1 MGMSLRRL
9 QDAAKRVSGGGRS
22 PRFALPALPS
32 YPLLQKFGWAVGLPG
47 LALIVGVATPFLAS
61 RAERRLEDNA
71 GAVVRATAE
80 TGLEPWLRLTVRG
93 RDLIATGEAPDEA
106 GRVAALDR
114 LKRLPGLRRVVGRIG
129 IVEDASPFVWTAT
142 RTSPER
148 IELTGNRPV
157 EIGPSALAAKL
168 APELPS
174 ETRIVDQAKAARGA
188 PPDFS
193 TASAFALE
201 QLKPL
206 APGASATIADTTVSL
221 SGEASTVADYEAV
234 RQALAHPPTGFTMG
248 KVDIRPAATPDFRF
262 AVTRERG
269 GNLVLSGNV
278 VSETA
283 REEIRAVADDAAD
296 GATVDDRMQTARG
309 LADGIDPTT
318 LGRFAFRVSSLM
330 QDGSVTFADSRVS
343 VSGTALDG
351 QAIGE
356 IDALLRD
363 GRPSGT
369 RAGPVDLAA
378 MPLSPYR
385 FMVRRESD
393 AVTLTGHLPDG
404 ATRDR
409 ILATL
414 RPRFFRE
421 RIVDKIRIAEGAPA
435 NLTGAIE
442 AGISALS
449 LLATGEIRI
458 SDRTLALSGNSL
470 YRESAGR
477 FEMDLSR
484 RMPAGWQG
492 QAEVKPSASETMEDK
507 ACRGSFDRAIEGRR
521 LLFAPGSVTLKAEFY
536 PTLDAVAS
544 AAKACTGLRIE
555 VTGHVDPAGAAGAPK
570 PALDAGVENTSSVD
584 SGKARDAD
592 KASKPAVA
600 KTDKP
605 PVKPADPKPASAKD
619 GKDKA
624 NGDKAAKEKDAKT
637 EASKEAKPA
646 EPEPDMA
653 RQRALVIVEY
663 LLQAGI
669 PADRIVAAPAGRAN
683 ATGQGVGLALR
694 S

>member
-1 MGMSLRRL
+1 M
-9 QDAAKRVSGGGRS
+9 
-22 PRFALPALPS
+22 PALPPP
-32 YPLLQKFGWAVGLPG
+32 PLLRKFGWAVGLPG

-61 RAERRLEDNA
+61 RAERRLDETA
-71 GAVVRATAE
+71 GPVVRATAE
-80 TGLEPWLRLTVRG
+80 TGLEPWLRLNVRG
-93 RDLIATGEAPDEA
+93 RDLIATGEAPNEA

-114 LKRLPGLRRVVGRIG
+114 LKRLPGLRHVVGRIG

-157 EIGPSALAAKL
+157 EIGPRALAAKL
-168 APELPS
+168 APELPY

-283 REEIRAVADDAAD
+283 REEIRAMADDAAD
-296 GATVDDRMQTARG
+296 GTTVDDRMQTARG

-318 LGRFAFRVSSLM
+318 LGRFAFRLSSLL
-330 QDGSVTFADSRVS
+330 QDGSVTYADSRLS

-363 GRPSGT
+363 ERPSGT

-421 RIVDKIRIAEGAPA
+421 RIVDKSRIAEGAPP
-435 NLTGAIE
+435 NLIGAVE
-442 AGISALS
+442 AGITS
-449 LLATGEIRI
+449 LAMLATGDLRL
-458 SDRTLALSGNSL
+458 SDRRLALTGDSL

-477 FEMDLSR
+477 FEADLAR
-484 RMPAGWQG
+484 RMPAGWQA
-492 QAEVKPSASETMEDK
+492 QAEVKPPPGTTLDDPA
-507 ACRGSFDRAIEGRR
+507 ACRNSFDRATNGSR
-521 LLFAPGSVTLKAEFY
+521 LVFAPGGVTLRAEFY

-544 AAKACTGLRIE
+544 AAKACPGLRIE
-555 VTGHVDPAGAAGAPK
+555 VTGHSDPAGAASAPK

-584 SGKARDAD
+584 SGKSRDAD
-592 KASKPAVA
+592 KASKPVVA
-600 KTDKP
+600 KADKP
-605 PVKPADPKPASAKD
+605 NTKPADPKPASVKD

-624 NGDKAAKEKDAKT
+624 AKDKAAKEKEAGT
-637 EASKEAKPA
+637 EAPKEAKPA
-646 EPEPDMA
+646 EPEPDIA
-653 RQRALVIVEY
+653 RQRALVVVEY

>member
-1 MGMSLRRL
+1 M
-9 QDAAKRVSGGGRS
+9 
-22 PRFALPALPS
+22 
-32 YPLLQKFGWAVGLPG
+32 LQKFGWACGLPG
-47 LALIVGVATPFLAS
+47 LALIVGVATPLLAP
-61 RAERRLEDNA
+61 RMERRLDDRA
-71 GAVVRATAE
+71 GAVVRATTEA
-80 TGLEPWLRLTVRG
+80 GLEPWLRLTVRG
-93 RDLIATGEAPDEA
+93 RDLIAAGEAPDEA

-114 LKRLPGLRRVVGRIG
+114 LKRLPGLRHVVGRIG

-148 IELTGNRPV
+148 IELSGSRPV

-174 ETRIVDQAKAARGA
+174 ETRIIDQAKAARGA

-193 TASAFALE
+193 AASAFALE

-206 APGASATIADTTVSL
+206 APGASATIADTTVSF
-221 SGEASTVADYEAV
+221 SGEALTVAGYEEV
-234 RQALAHPPTGFTMG
+234 RQALSYPPTGFTMG
-248 KVDIRPAATPDFRF
+248 KVDIRPAAIPDFQF

-278 VSETA
+278 VSEAA
-283 REEIRAVADDAAD
+283 REDIRAMADAAAD
-296 GATVDDRMQTARG
+296 GASVDDRMQTARG
-309 LADGIDPTT
+309 LEEGIDPTT
-318 LGRFAFRVSSLM
+318 LSRFAFRISSLL
-330 QDGSVTFADSRVS
+330 QDGRVTYADSRLS

-393 AVTLTGHLPDG
+393 AVTLTGHLPDSV
-404 ATRDR
+404 TRDR

-421 RIVDKIRIAEGAPA
+421 RIVDKSRVAEGAPA
-435 NLTGAIE
+435 DLAGAVE
-442 AGISALS
+442 AGITS
-449 LLATGEIRI
+449 LAMLATGEIRL
-458 SDRTLALSGNSL
+458 SDRSLALTGNSL

-477 FEMDLSR
+477 YETDLAR
-484 RMPAGWQG
+484 RMPAGWRV
-492 QAEVKPSASETMEDK
+492 QAEVKPPPGTTSDDPA
-507 ACRGSFDRAIEGRR
+507 ACRSSFERATQGSR
-521 LLFAPGSVTLKAEFY
+521 LVFAPGSVTLRAEFY

-544 AAKACTGLRIE
+544 AAKACPGLRIE
-555 VTGHVDPAGAAGAPK
+555 VIGHGDPAGVAGAPK
-570 PALDAGVENTSSVD
+570 PALDAGVENTASVD
-584 SGKARDAD
+584 SGKARDGDKVTKPATAKAD
-592 KASKPAVA
+592 KPA
-600 KTDKP
+600 
-605 PVKPADPKPASAKD
+605 VKPADPKPASVKD

-624 NGDKAAKEKDAKT
+624 TRDKATRDKAAGDKAAKEKDAK
-637 EASKEAKPA
+637 ADAPKEAKPA
-646 EPEPDMA
+646 EPEPDLA
-653 RQRALVIVEY
+653 RQRALVVVEY

-683 ATGQGVGLALR
+683 AIGQGVGLALR

>member
-1 MGMSLRRL
+1 
-9 QDAAKRVSGGGRS
+9 
-22 PRFALPALPS
+22 ALPALSSP
-32 YPLLQKFGWAVGLPG
+32 PLLQKFGWSVGLPG
-47 LALIVGVATPFLAS
+47 LALIVGVATPLLAP
-61 RAERRLEDNA
+61 RMEQRLDDGA

-80 TGLEPWLRLTVRG
+80 AGLEPWLRLTVRG
-93 RDLIATGEAPDEA
+93 RDLIATGEAPDES
-106 GRVAALDR
+106 GRVAVLDR
-114 LKRLPGLRRVVGRIG
+114 LKRLPGLRHVVGRIG

-148 IELTGNRPV
+148 IELSGNRPV
-157 EIGPSALAAKL
+157 EIGPRALAAKL

-193 TASAFALE
+193 AASAFALE

-278 VSETA
+278 VSEAA
-283 REEIRAVADDAAD
+283 REEIRAMADDAAD

-309 LADGIDPTT
+309 LGDGIDPTT
-318 LGRFAFRVSSLM
+318 LTRFAFQLSSLL
-330 QDGSVTFADSRVS
+330 QDGSVTFANSRLS

-421 RIVDKIRIAEGAPA
+421 RIVDKSRIAEGAPP
-435 NLTGAIE
+435 NLAGAVE
-442 AGISALS
+442 AGITS
-449 LLATGEIRI
+449 LAMLATGDIRL
-458 SDRTLALSGNSL
+458 SDRRLALTGDSL

-477 FEMDLSR
+477 FEADLAR
-484 RMPAGWQG
+484 RMPAGWQA
-492 QAEVKPSASETMEDK
+492 QAAVKPPPGTTMDDPA
-507 ACRGSFDRAIEGRR
+507 ACRNSFDRAINRSP
-521 LLFAPGSVTLKAEFY
+521 LVFAPGGVTLRAEFY

-544 AAKACTGLRIE
+544 AAKACPGLRIE
-555 VTGHVDPAGAAGAPK
+555 VTGHTDPAGAAGAPK
-570 PALDAGVENTSSVD
+570 PALDAGVENTASVD
-584 SGKARDAD
+584 SAKARDAD
-592 KASKPAVA
+592 KATKPGIAKADKPAVKA
-600 KTDKP
+600 
-605 PVKPADPKPASAKD
+605 ADPKPAPAKD
-619 GKDKA
+619 GKDKTPGDKVA
-624 NGDKAAKEKDAKT
+624 GDKAAREKDVKA
-637 EASKEAKPA
+637 EAPKEAKPA
-646 EPEPDMA
+646 EPEPDLA
-653 RQRALVIVEY
+653 RQRALVVVEY

-669 PADRIVAAPAGRAN
+669 PADRIVAAPVGRAN